1 MTPDLDPEQNET
13 VFIMHRTFGR
23 FSGRGIQK
31 INWHLEIIFKVTYV
45 EISGPFICENYWKKI
60 YLEIIFYRY
69 QLELFKTLIA

>member
-45 EISGPFICENYWKKI
+45 EISGPFICENY
-60 YLEIIFYRY
+60 
-69 QLELFKTLIA
+69 